1 MADERDPCE
10 IERVDE
16 PDQVRREVFGA
27 VRRRLRP
34 LALAVAALIERDH
47 VKSLGERGRHEVEPV
62 GMRGAAVK
70 KAEDRAPHVSPLEKA
85 QPEPADHDR
94 APPRGLASEA

>member
-10 IERVDE
+10 TERVDE
-16 PDQVRREVFGA
+16 PEQVGREVFGA

-34 LALAVAALIERDH
+34 LALAVTALIERDH

-62 GMRGAAVK
+62 GMRGAAVQET
-70 KAEDRAPHVSPLEKA
+70 EDRAPRVAPFEKA
-85 QPEPADHDR
+85 QAESADHDR
-94 APPRGLASEA
+94 APARALASEA